1 MTMHASKGLEF
12 KAVFIASGLSK
23 PKSDDSLEEEKRLY
37 YVALTRAE
45 HKLYL
50 PWTRWDRHL
59 RKGVEER
66 GLGSMG
72 SPLLGDGFLSR
83 AILALFA
90 ADGREP
96 GNATVSLASDGNGDL
111 GENGGS
117 DLKSGR
123 AAPIY
128 DIGSLKHLRLQWDSF
143 SSLSRWDAAESVA
156 PAVENDSDETPAGV
170 LPVQKPGA
178 TLLPRNNIS
187 GNVFHEIMETL
198 CAMDEKKGEAG
209 FGVGAVPLDEALA
222 DGGQLMDVV
231 RRAMR
236 RNALD
241 NQDGGGDSTELTLAR
256 MAWRALNTSI
266 EIGGREI
273 FLKDVRFADR
283 LAEVEFVV
291 DEAAVLGADTPRIGD
306 TVRDGVF
313 NGKIDLL
320 IRPDG
325 EGGPVYIL
333 DWKTNSLGDY
343 GKLSVESA
351 MEAAGYPLQF
361 KLYSLAVARWLGR
374 DALAG
379 IVYLFVRGGEHGSR
393 SGVYARI
400 MDDRALEDC
409 RLGVLEAVSGGNR

>member
-1 MTMHASKGLEF
+1 
-12 KAVFIASGLSK
+12 
-23 PKSDDSLEEEKRLY
+23 
-37 YVALTRAE
+37 
-45 HKLYL
+45 
-50 PWTRWDRHL
+50 
-59 RKGVEER
+59 
-66 GLGSMG
+66 
-72 SPLLGDGFLSR
+72 
-83 AILALFA
+83 
-90 ADGREP
+90 
-96 GNATVSLASDGNGDL
+96 
-111 GENGGS
+111 
-117 DLKSGR
+117 
-123 AAPIY
+123 
-128 DIGSLKHLRLQWDSF
+128 
-143 SSLSRWDAAESVA
+143 
-156 PAVENDSDETPAGV
+156 
-170 LPVQKPGA
+170 
-178 TLLPRNNIS
+178 
-187 GNVFHEIMETL
+187 
-198 CAMDEKKGEAG
+198 
-209 FGVGAVPLDEALA
+209 VPLDEALA

-241 NQDGGGDSTELTLAR
+241 NLERGGDSTELTLAR
-256 MAWRALNTSI
+256 MVWRALNTCI
-266 EIGGREI
+266 EMGGREI
-273 FLKDVRFADR
+273 FLKDVRSADR

-291 DEAAVLGADTPRIGD
+291 DEVAVLGADTPRVGD
-306 TVRDGVF
+306 AVRDGVF

-333 DWKTNSLGDY
+333 DWKTNSLADY
-343 GKLSVESA
+343 GESGVESA